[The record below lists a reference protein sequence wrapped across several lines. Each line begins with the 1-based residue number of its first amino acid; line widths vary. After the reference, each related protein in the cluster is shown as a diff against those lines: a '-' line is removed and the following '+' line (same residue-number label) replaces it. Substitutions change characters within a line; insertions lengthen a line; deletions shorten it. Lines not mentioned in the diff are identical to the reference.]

1 MDQAQR
7 QKLILIVLG
16 LVLVGVIYYMGL
28 PPLNLPNL
36 SKLQADVAK
45 LQKDHDE
52 LDRSVKTAEAQVGEL
67 DKIKKE
73 REILEAQLKEET
85 RRLPSE
91 RETPAL
97 LRNVETLAGK
107 SGLVIAEV
115 KRRPVRAQ
123 ELYVEIPLEIGV
135 GGNYR
140 DLLKFADQLAE
151 LDRLVTL
158 SEVQVARREAAE
170 KARGPASPID
180 ATPGSIRAQVV
191 AVVFQTLPEAPGAA
205 AAKP

>member
-1 MDQAQR
+1 MDKTQR
-7 QKLILIVLG
+7 QKLLLIVLG

-28 PPLNLPNL
+28 PPLNLPDL

-45 LQKDHDE
+45 LRKEHDE
-52 LDRSVKTAEAQVGEL
+52 LDRSVKTAQAQIGEL

-73 REILEAQLKEET
+73 REILEAQLKEEA

-115 KRRPVRAQ
+115 KRRPVRQQ
-123 ELYVEIPLEIGV
+123 ELYAEIPLEIGV

-140 DLLKFADQLAE
+140 DLLKFAEQMAQ

-158 SEVQVARREAAE
+158 SEVQVMRKEAAP
-170 KARGPASPID
+170 KTAPAAD
-180 ATPGSIRAQVV
+180 ATPGTIRAQMV
-191 AVVFQTLPEAPGAA
+191 AVVFQTLPEAPGAGA
-205 AAKP
+205 PPKQ

>member
-1 MDQAQR
+1 MDKAQK

-16 LVLVGVIYYMGL
+16 LLLVGVIYYMGL
-28 PPLNLPNL
+28 PPLGLPSL
-36 SKLQADVAK
+36 PKIQADVAK
-45 LQKDHDE
+45 LRTE
-52 LDRSVKTAEAQVGEL
+52 ERALDQSVKQATAQVAEL

-97 LRNVETLAGK
+97 LRSVETLAGK

-115 KRRPVRAQ
+115 RRRPIRSQ
-123 ELYVEIPLEIGV
+123 ELYIEIPLEVGV

-140 DLLKFADQLAE
+140 DLLKFAEQLAQ

-158 SEVQVARREAAE
+158 SEVLVVRKEAAA
-170 KARGPASPID
+170 KSGAAAAADG
-180 ATPGSIRAQVV
+180 TPGTVRAQMV
-191 AVVFQTLPEAPGAA
+191 AVVFQTLPEAPAGGSGQ
-205 AAKP
+205 